1 MKCEDALD
9 AAYEMEDLPSLWK
22 RFGLALHIIVCG
34 KCAAQL
40 DTYEKTRFLLQASFF
55 PPSPDF
61 SGAIM
66 NRIYSDA
73 YSEAYDE
80 ETGDEPVFGAGGFS
94 TRGWVIAGLIMLL
107 SLATTFFGKDFAS
120 IARDQGSSFLLPL
133 GIITGAVI
141 TAYGAIFIGSHL
153 KELSERFKL

>member
-1 MKCEDALD
+1 
-9 AAYEMEDLPSLWK
+9 
-22 RFGLALHIIVCG
+22 LAFHIIVCG

-61 SGAIM
+61 SGTIM
-66 NRIYSDA
+66 NRIYS
-73 YSEAYDE
+73 EAYDQ
-80 ETGDEPVFGAGGFS
+80 ETGDELIFEAGGFS
-94 TRGWVIAGLIMLL
+94 TMGWVIAGLIMLL

-120 IARDQGSSFLLPL
+120 IVRDQGSSFLLPL

>member
-9 AAYEMEDLPSLWK
+9 TVYEMEDFPSLWR
-22 RFGLALHIIVCG
+22 RFGLAFHIIVCG
-34 KCAAQL
+34 KCAAHL
-40 DTYEKTRFLLQASFF
+40 ETYEKTRFLLQTGFF

-61 SGAIM
+61 SDAIM
-66 NRIYSDA
+66 SRI

-80 ETGDEPVFGAGGFS
+80 ETDYEPIFEAGGFS

-120 IARDQGSSFLLPL
+120 IVRDQGSSFLLPL